1 MPYSVDAPGVDA
13 PGLSSFAKESL
24 PDFNNPISNAALGIS
39 AYNIARNLGVGLPS
53 LGIPGMAINA
63 ALNAALQ
70 AERDRDVLGYTK
82 TTIPGQIARSIIPGP
97 LQRGILGQLGQL
109 GPYQQAV
116 YDKAPLSQLQDA
128 AKQTQYQHMYTPE
141 EQSLMSKSELGWD
154 YDIADP
160 DPSLSVAGVVGVKGV
175 TMDSDELGLDNWSG
189 PTTVDSETSYGYGVQ
204 DETDAEEGQPATDA
218 QEDMDYDED
227 YGWNEGGLARKF
239 GAVADSPVTS
249 TDLVPAEMPKL
260 IRDRASPRWFKEKL
274 QQAADDLRAGRGGP
288 AGPPNVTGYFEKP
301 LDLPPGLLKDIPGN
315 MGEESYR
322 NIRDNPAYPKL
333 SDLKKSIREKGYKP
347 TPILIHVREDGR
359 PFVLEGN
366 HRIVEALQSGRDTIP
381 VMIRYLRGGED
392 ADGLLSPTR
401 LQDFFLPA
409 EEPRPPEKSKL
420 PAVIDAASVATEAA
434 RLGAAESRTKGPAS
448 RGGIGSLKRAPW
460 FSLAQIAWEH
470 LTPEQKEAAAQ
481 YGKEAYGSFEN
492 AWEAGLA
499 WSRRNRFPVG
509 VEGGNQWVM
518 DLLGFSEQGPERG
531 KDAEEDTDDIGM
543 NRGGYVGYDGGG
555 FSNAELIN
563 EKLKRTYGDQGSFV
577 ETPFYSERRT
587 PRTRYESINIP
598 PGSMPIKGGIP
609 VGIEV
614 LQGYRK
620 RLLTNHPAA
629 VMERHNLKNQN
640 MIENKQTSI
649 KAKYKFYDVP
659 DFMAKT
665 LIKPEEVRASHTSS
679 EEEVTN
685 ENAEKLRRVAKSFG
699 VGTTFTLSPENLKA
713 LVNLDFRTG
722 PDFRNISGKVDIPLS
737 EDTSVNLAAQR
748 NLIEGGQGSTSYD
761 AGLNTKVFDGIGK
774 LGINVRKTD
783 QDNYIGG
790 KLTFPLGPTPRK
802 STIEERH
809 FYNTTGP

>member
-160 DPSLSVAGVVGVKGV
+160 DPSLSVAGVEGVKGV
-175 TMDSDELGLDNWSG
+175 TMDSDEFGLDDWSG

-204 DETDAEEGQPATDA
+204 DETDAEEGQTDTT
-218 QEDMDYDED
+218 DDDDED
-227 YGWNEGGLARKF
+227 DYGDHDDDYNE
-239 GAVADSPVTS
+239 
-249 TDLVPAEMPKL
+249 
-260 IRDRASPRWFKEKL
+260 
-274 QQAADDLRAGRGGP
+274 
-288 AGPPNVTGYFEKP
+288 
-301 LDLPPGLLKDIPGN
+301 
-315 MGEESYR
+315 
-322 NIRDNPAYPKL
+322 
-333 SDLKKSIREKGYKP
+333 
-347 TPILIHVREDGR
+347 
-359 PFVLEGN
+359 
-366 HRIVEALQSGRDTIP
+366 
-381 VMIRYLRGGED
+381 
-392 ADGLLSPTR
+392 
-401 LQDFFLPA
+401 
-409 EEPRPPEKSKL
+409 
-420 PAVIDAASVATEAA
+420 
-434 RLGAAESRTKGPAS
+434 
-448 RGGIGSLKRAPW
+448 
-460 FSLAQIAWEH
+460 
-470 LTPEQKEAAAQ
+470 
-481 YGKEAYGSFEN
+481 
-492 AWEAGLA
+492 
-499 WSRRNRFPVG
+499 
-509 VEGGNQWVM
+509 
-518 DLLGFSEQGPERG
+518 
-531 KDAEEDTDDIGM
+531 
-543 NRGGYVGYDGGG
+543 GGYVGYDGGG
-555 FSNAELIN
+555 FNNAELIN
-563 EKLKRTYGDQGSFV
+563 EKLKRTYGNKGSFV

-587 PRTRYESINIP
+587 PRTRNESINIP

-614 LQGYRK
+614 LQGYGK
-620 RLLTNHPAA
+620 RLLTKHPAA
-629 VMERHNLKNQN
+629 VMKRYNLKNQKL
-640 MIENKQTSI
+640 IENKQTSI
-649 KAKYKFYDVP
+649 KAKYKFSDVP

-665 LIKPEEVRASHTSS
+665 LIKPEEIRASHTSS

-713 LVNLDFRTG
+713 LVNLDFKTG
-722 PDFRNISGKVDIPLS
+722 LGFRNISGNVGIPLS
-737 EDTSVNLAAQR
+737 EDTSVNVGARR
-748 NLIEGGQGSTSYD
+748 NLIEGGKDSTSYD
-761 AGLNTKVFDGIGK
+761 AGLNTKVFGGIGK

-809 FYNTTGP
+809 FYNAPGPYKR